1 MKEVGLSGRIKSNP
15 WQQNIFSLRQHCWI
29 CTPPHARNIGLT
41 YRLHLVLKHHC
52 PLHMLLAVEE
62 CVSPWYDT
70 LVSFASVPMS
80 LHPLSRNTNT
90 WRMKVNLLF
99 RPNHRAFQVLTMWR
113 PNRCACPVLNS
124 GVEITVFLQF
134 LTLLASKSL
143 LAYKS
148 LCFGVQIPVGVQITV
163 LFHFLTLLASKSLC
177 FSSS

>member
-1 MKEVGLSGRIKSNP
+1 MIWAEEKIDLHMSSVTVSTV
-15 WQQNIFSLRQHCWI
+15 WF

-62 CVSPWYDT
+62 CVSPWYGT

-99 RPNHRAFQVLTMWR
+99 RPYHCAFQVLTMWR

-124 GVEITVFLQF
+124 GVEISVFYQ
-134 LTLLASKSL
+134 
-143 LAYKS
+143 
-148 LCFGVQIPVGVQITV
+148 
-163 LFHFLTLLASKSLC
+163 FLTLLASKSLC